1 MADVPEDTERVEVDG
16 VTVEKT
22 FVPGKFSHPAFR
34 LDVVCDREE
43 SVTVRV
49 TDAPPEGFAT
59 EDLAF
64 HHDYEDEAWTDY
76 TEEGLVVERA
86 LDPLDHVTVVYG
98 LRTDDP
104 EAARQLLAEPV
115 VELDPDGE

>member
-1 MADVPEDTERVEVDG
+1 MAEVPEDTERVEVDG

-22 FVPGKFSHPAFR
+22 FIPGKFSHPAFR
-34 LDVVCDREE
+34 LDIVCDREA

-49 TDAPPEGFAT
+49 TDTPPEGFGP

-64 HHDYEDEAWTDY
+64 HHDYEDEPWTAY
-76 TEEGLVVERA
+76 TEEGLAVERT
-86 LDPLDHVTVVYG
+86 LEPLDHVTVVYG

-104 EAARQLLAEPV
+104 EAALSLLVEPA
-115 VELDPDGE
+115 VELDPD